1 MQKSFDIYSD
11 PGHAWCKV
19 PFSVLNE
26 LGILGKISHYS
37 YQKNDFAYLE
47 EDADLET
54 LVLALRER
62 GITPK
67 FREHVAREK
76 YSRIR
81 GYDSFKPWEALARL
95 EFKNKLNNLL
105 TSRPG
110 T

>member
-1 MQKSFDIYSD
+1 MQKSFDVYSD
-11 PGHAWCKV
+11 PGHGWAKV

-37 YQKNDFAYLE
+37 YQRNGFAYLE
-47 EDADLET
+47 EDCDLSL
-54 LVLALRER
+54 LVIALRER

-67 FREHVAREK
+67 FREHVSREK
-76 YSRIR
+76 QSRIR
-81 GYDSFKPWEALARL
+81 GYDTYKPWEALACL